1 MARECR
7 NAWANLSTSV
17 RRPAAPAAPAP
28 AAAPAAADPSAA
40 PDAPASAAA
49 PVAGSSG
56 TPPAK
61 SETAMAVSDDE
72 ESDMDYIP
80 GEDEEAHLSDSPE
93 FASGDEEVVAAA
105 PTTPSPRRPR
115 RKRKRRGQ
123 GPPAPAPVLDP
134 ESGVMDL
141 SSKEPSDARL
151 LHTFREVWEDT
162 LSWEEI
168 RARKVDMSGFD
179 PSQVPCNTLKLFYET
194 QPDLSSSSPTPV
206 PLDSPVPSTFSSD
219 GSIVATMPRRLK
231 FRTTSPGARSRYTSR

>member
-1 MARECR
+1 MARVAGFDCRVWYRRQPAYCTICQTCGHRGKGCPLNGLRRRCQKPGHVARECR
-7 NAWANLSTSV
+7 NAWANRSTSV

-40 PDAPASAAA
+40 PMLQLLLLPR
-49 PVAGSSG
+49 

-80 GEDEEAHLSDSPE
+80 GEDEKAHLTDSPE
-93 FASGDEEVVAAA
+93 FASGDKEVVAAA
-105 PTTPSPRRPR
+105 PTTQSPRRPR
-115 RKRKRRGQ
+115 RRRKRRGQ
-123 GPPAPAPVLDP
+123 GPPAPTLVLDP

-162 LSWEEI
+162 LSLEEI
-168 RARKVDMSGFD
+168 RARKVDYA
-179 PSQVPCNTLKLFYET
+179 LL
-194 QPDLSSSSPTPV
+194 
-206 PLDSPVPSTFSSD
+206 
-219 GSIVATMPRRLK
+219 
-231 FRTTSPGARSRYTSR
+231 